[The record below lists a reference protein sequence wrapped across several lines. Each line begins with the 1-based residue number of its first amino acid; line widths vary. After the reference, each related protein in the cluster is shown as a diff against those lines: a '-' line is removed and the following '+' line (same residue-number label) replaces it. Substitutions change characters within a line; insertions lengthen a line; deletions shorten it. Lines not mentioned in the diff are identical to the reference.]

1 MGAEGGLDRG
11 EALFDSLGHGYG
23 KFCGDS
29 NMQQIGCQ
37 CVVLVNRRVW
47 TGSLQ
52 HVPGSKWGQG
62 LRRRVRTAQGRVIA
76 APAGRHGRC
85 DVSPRAGRRAAGVAS
100 PRLSLSE
107 RRWGRRV

>member
-1 MGAEGGLDRG
+1 MVAEGGLDRG
-11 EALFDSLGHGYG
+11 EALFDSLGHGCG

-76 APAGRHGRC
+76 APAG
-85 DVSPRAGRRAAGVAS
+85 SMAGATSVHEPGGVQQAS
-100 PRLSLSE
+100 PHQD
-107 RRWGRRV
+107 